1 MIRRYFILM
10 FALFIGCTVSLAQ
23 KRKTIDRTTPQ
34 TTEKKKSSNSNKS
47 STRAKSTGNTSGI
60 QKPVQQSYFKITPE
74 TVSFGSDG
82 GTKTFEV
89 TSSNSWSISVNTA
102 SWGHLTRN
110 GNTLVLKVDANN
122 GTSSRTDYFNI
133 SSGSKTLRV
142 DISQSKGDSFSV
154 SSQNLNFPS
163 SGGSQTLT
171 ITSTGAWNIGTST
184 YDWGHL
190 TKNGNLLIVRIDP
203 NTTVSSRTDYFTI
216 KSGNSEKRIN
226 ITQSGTSASTSS
238 KSATIKTVSVYN
250 DTDVDGKKGL
260 SVHVSLD
267 ISGMKGTDAKVSCYF
282 YDSSG
287 NALVN
292 KNSSYG
298 TTGSPSY
305 VAVSESI
312 KPGYENTTYS
322 DLEIKIPYDELHLS
336 GTYSRTL
343 RVDVIIWDYETSNHR
358 EMTRK
363 EGTTFTCTPNISYLK
378 VDGTTSDKTKYFGE
392 SGGRE
397 YYSVSTSASSY
408 ETWGVPSWCSIENKT
423 STGFTL
429 VCNRNTS
436 TTSRSDYMKVKAEG
450 REIRIDIKQEAS
462 SGPSATITSIEQ
474 EHNVYNGYAKGMRIK
489 LKFDVS
495 GMLNRTVKA
504 TAWFYYGDNTTKL
517 NNGYGGQVNVSKSDT
532 APYEN
537 TTFTMTLFMPY
548 QSLNMAPGFN
558 GTLSF
563 DIVISDTSGNK
574 LARQDNS
581 RFTYSQ

>member
-23 KRKTIDRTTPQ
+23 KRKTIDRTFQ
-34 TTEKKKSSNSNKS
+34 KQEKEKSIKKKSSYAGSKSNGKS
-47 STRAKSTGNTSGI
+47 SNTKR
-60 QKPVQQSYFKITPE
+60 QVRQSYFRIIPQN
-74 TVSFGSDG
+74 VSFGAYG
-82 GTKTFEV
+82 GTRTFEV
-89 TSSNSWSISVNTA
+89 SSSKSWNVSVYPA
-102 SWGHLTRN
+102 SWGHLTRS
-110 GNTLVLKVDANN
+110 GNTLTLTVNANN
-122 GTSSRTDYFNI
+122 GT
-133 SSGSKTLRV
+133 
-142 DISQSKGDSFSV
+142 
-154 SSQNLNFPS
+154 
-163 SGGSQTLT
+163 
-171 ITSTGAWNIGTST
+171 
-184 YDWGHL
+184 
-190 TKNGNLLIVRIDP
+190 
-203 NTTVSSRTDYFTI
+203 SSRTDYFTI
-216 KSGNSEKRIN
+216 KSGNSERRIN
-226 ITQSGTSASTSS
+226 INQSGKPVTKSS

-250 DTDVDGKKGL
+250 DADVDGKKGV

-292 KNSSYG
+292 TNGSYG
-298 TTGSPSY
+298 TTGSSSY
-305 VAVSESI
+305 VAVSKSI
-312 KPGYENTTYS
+312 KPRYENTTYS

-363 EGTTFTCTPNISYLK
+363 EGTTFTCIPNVSYLK
-378 VDGTTSDKTKYFGE
+378 VDGANSDKTKYFSE

-436 TTSRSDYMKVKAEG
+436 TTSRSDYMKVKAAG
-450 REIRIDIKQEAS
+450 QEIRIDIKQEAS

-517 NNGYGGQVNVSKSDT
+517 NNGYGGQVNVSNSDI

-537 TTFTMTLFMPY
+537 TTFTMTLFLPY
-548 QSLNMAPGFN
+548 YSLNMAPGFN
-558 GTLSF
+558 GNLSF
-563 DIVISDTSGNK
+563 DVVISDSSGNK